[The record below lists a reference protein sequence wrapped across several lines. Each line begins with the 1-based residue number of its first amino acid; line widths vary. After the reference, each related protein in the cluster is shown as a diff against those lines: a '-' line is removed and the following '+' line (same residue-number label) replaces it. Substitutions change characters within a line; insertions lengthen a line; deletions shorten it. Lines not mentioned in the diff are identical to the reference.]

1 MEERPTPYKRRLT
14 LGLAVVLMLAGT
26 LAAQELDL
34 TRRFNVVARKDAGML
49 QKELNKAG
57 QNGFRVVTGS
67 TTGGD
72 EVTLL
77 LEKSADKG
85 AAFEYLVI
93 AAGGTPKLEQRLSLA
108 ASQGY
113 RLLPNTITSKSKI
126 FGSGDIVMV
135 LEKAPGQKGNY
146 EYLLLDTSLGA
157 TLQVTLAG
165 AVDQGFHVV
174 GMIRKKKQALVV
186 LEKPPG

>member
-1 MEERPTPYKRRLT
+1 MGRDTHGY
-14 LGLAVVLMLAGT
+14 
-26 LAAQELDL
+26 
-34 TRRFNVVARKDAGML
+34 
-49 QKELNKAG
+49 
-57 QNGFRVVTGS
+57 GS

-85 AAFEYLVI
+85 AALEYLVI

-113 RLLPNTITSKSKI
+113 RLLANTITSKSKT

-165 AVDQGFHVV
+165 AVYQGFHVV
-174 GMIRKKKQALVV
+174 GMIRKKKQSLVV